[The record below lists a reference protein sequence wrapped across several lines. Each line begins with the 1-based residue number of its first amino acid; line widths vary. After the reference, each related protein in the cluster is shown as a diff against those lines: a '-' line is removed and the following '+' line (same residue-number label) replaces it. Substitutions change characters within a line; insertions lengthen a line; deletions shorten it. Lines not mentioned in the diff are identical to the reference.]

1 MLVAVQSPCEAA
13 NADALAARA
22 NAVDRP
28 ARAAVAGC
36 SRRCAGAPG
45 DGAGEHMPGA
55 HCGALWRCRARRSR
69 RRARALSRWATEPN
83 LRRADE
89 PVAGCAA
96 AAACGR
102 LRSDRGLQRPRL
114 DPCRGY
120 GASFGSRRRLDS
132 RHSPRRCP
140 GAACRLRRWQCL
152 NGIRVASLR
161 LPPLCA
167 APEPSAGPA
176 GSRGRYLAR
185 NSGARASD
193 TAPRLPAPRLE
204 QPVARHGAVPRPA
217 DEAEAGMR
225 VPPGRR
231 GSTLAPH
238 SLSVGTERLRSPSR
252 RQSSPSRQP
261 PTSNRSK
268 YIPCV
273 ARPDSTSGHLSWP
286 CIRGTGSDPEA
297 PGSPL

>member
-1 MLVAVQSPCEAA
+1 M
-13 NADALAARA
+13 
-22 NAVDRP
+22 
-28 ARAAVAGC
+28 
-36 SRRCAGAPG
+36 
-45 DGAGEHMPGA
+45 
-55 HCGALWRCRARRSR
+55 
-69 RRARALSRWATEPN
+69 SRWATEPN
-83 LRRADE
+83 IRRADE

-102 LRSDRGLQRPRL
+102 LRPSQGLQRPRL

-132 RHSPRRCP
+132 RHTPRRCP
-140 GAACRLRRWQCL
+140 RAACRLRRWQCL

-167 APEPSAGPA
+167 APEPSAGP
-176 GSRGRYLAR
+176 GQRRRRYPAR
-185 NSGARASD
+185 YPGARASD
-193 TAPRLPAPRLE
+193 AAPRLSAPRRE

-225 VPPGRR
+225 VPLGRS

-238 SLSVGTERLRSPSR
+238 SLSVGPEPLQSASR
-252 RQSSPSRQP
+252 RRSSPSRQP
-261 PTSNRSK
+261 LPSNQSK

-273 ARPDSTSGHLSWP
+273 ARPDSTSGYQPCP
-286 CIRGTGSDPEA
+286 CIRGAGSDPEA
-297 PGSPL
+297 PGSPS